1 MKTSKS
7 KDPYKP
13 RFKYFAIN
21 LFGKRSNKI
30 CEPSSG
36 GIGNKLNAN
45 KNTFRNTPYQS
56 KSLIIK
62 FCSPKIF
69 TEIRNKTNNKI
80 EKIKFESGP
89 ANETTASSFK
99 GSLKFLLSTGTG
111 LAQPI
116 NANPDAKAASGII
129 TLPTRSICLKGFN
142 VNLPNFFAVSSPYLF
157 AKNACEY
164 S

>member
-13 RFKYFAIN
+13 RFKYFAVN
-21 LFGKRSNKI
+21 LFGKISNNI
-30 CEPSSG
+30 CEPSRG
-36 GIGNKLNAN
+36 GIGNKLNVN

-56 KSLIIK
+56 RLLIIE

-69 TEIRNKTNNKI
+69 TEIINKTNNTT

-89 ANETTASSFK
+89 ANETTASFFK
-99 GSLKFLLSTGTG
+99 GSLKFLRSTGTG

-116 NANPDAKAASGII
+116 NANPDAKEASGII
-129 TLPTRSICLKGFN
+129 TLPTISICLKGFN
-142 VNLPNFFAVSSPYLF
+142 VNLPKFFAVASPHLF

>member
-7 KDPYKP
+7 KEPYKP
-13 RFKYFAIN
+13 RFKYFAVN

-30 CEPSSG
+30 CEPSRG
-36 GIGNKLNAN
+36 GIGSRLNAN

-56 KSLIIK
+56 KLLIIE
-62 FCSPKIF
+62 FCSPKILA
-69 TEIRNKTNNKI
+69 EIINKTNNKP
-80 EKIKFESGP
+80 ERIKFESGP
-89 ANETTASSFK
+89 ANETIASSFK
-99 GSLKFLLSTGTG
+99 GLLKFFLSTGTG

-142 VNLPNFFAVSSPYLF
+142 VSLPNFFAVSSPYLF
-157 AKNACEY
+157 AKNA
-164 S
+164 